1 MLLEIFHRLFRGNI
15 RLLRCLKFSIVPPEA
30 DLEIFRRH
38 TKILETPPEM
48 IPLESGEVLHARQM
62 TLNYHILIVVV
73 LAILEGLHIRL

>member
-1 MLLEIFHRLFRGNI
+1 
-15 RLLRCLKFSIVPPEA
+15 
-30 DLEIFRRH
+30 
-38 TKILETPPEM
+38 M